1 MKAYK
6 NIGFG
11 PRKGKKGFTLIELLI
26 VMVILAIL
34 VGVVVMAVGGVFGSA
49 RSSAYNTAR
58 EQIQAA
64 VTAYSTNIS
73 NAGQY
78 PYNTS
83 TTPFSNANCS
93 ACYVINMSLLTVSG
107 QGMLRELPA
116 GCFLKGAGTALLPN
130 DNCDGGAAGCLDTNH
145 YIWGADTGGSVWSFC
160 DNASTSAE
168 KCLTNNSGYQG
179 TWP

>member
-6 NIGFG
+6 NMGFG
-11 PRKGKKGFTLIELLI
+11 PRKSKKGFTLIELLI

-49 RSSAYNTAR
+49 KESAYNTAR

-64 VTAYSTNIS
+64 VTAYSTNLS
-73 NAGQY
+73 HAGQY

-83 TTPFSNANCS
+83 VSFSTTNCS
-93 ACYVINMSLLTVSG
+93 PCYVINMSMLTVAG
-107 QGMLRELPA
+107 EGMLREVPA
-116 GCFLKGAGTALLPN
+116 GCLTYSGA
-130 DNCDGGAAGCLDTNH
+130 DNCDGAGGAGGCLPANH
-145 YIWGADTGGSVWSFC
+145 YVWGADVGGSVYSIC
-160 DNASTSAE
+160 INSTSAAN
-168 KCLTNNSGYQG
+168 CRAANLSGYAG

>member
-1 MKAYK
+1 MKTLK
-6 NIGFG
+6 FCGFG
-11 PRKGKKGFTLIELLI
+11 PRKSKSGFTLIELLI

-49 RSSAYNTAR
+49 KSSAYNTAR

-73 NAGQY
+73 LAGQY

-83 TTPFSNANCS
+83 TTAFSNANCS
-93 ACYVINMSLLTVSG
+93 ACYIINMSLLTVSG

-116 GCFLKGAGTALLPN
+116 GCFQKSAGTALLPN
-130 DNCDGGAAGCLDTNH
+130 DNCDGGATGCLAANH

-160 DNASTSAE
+160 DNASSSTE
-168 KCLTNNSGYQG
+168 KCLSNNSGYQG

>member
-49 RSSAYNTAR
+49 KSSAYNTAR

-83 TTPFSNANCS
+83 TTAFSNANCS

-116 GCFLKGAGTALLPN
+116 GCFLKTGGTALLPN